1 MKVLSIGSNRPVN
14 LSLGEHVNA
23 FKTALSEIKDAGFA
37 TRLWGKDPTLWRE
50 EGVECE
56 LIKDSLGWL
65 SVPGP
70 MRTKVAEL
78 TTFADGIK
86 GEGYT
91 NVVVLGMGG
100 SSLAPEVMA
109 QIFGQREGYPKLT
122 VLDSTDPEAVGR
134 VTKLIEPAKT
144 LFVVSSKSGTTI
156 EPLSSLDYF
165 YALVSS
171 EKSERAGENFIA
183 ITDEGSTLV
192 SLAQKLNFR
201 KVFLNPGDIGGRYSA
216 LSYFGLVPAVLSGID
231 IDALLASALQEAEDS
246 GEGADLSKNPA
257 IFLGAALGSLFRE
270 GRDKITFI
278 MSEELQP
285 FGLWLSQL
293 LAESTGKDRV
303 GLVPIVGEPI
313 GGVEDYAK
321 DRVFVHI
328 GTGFL
333 EEHVIELLYYLEQ
346 AGHPIISVRLD
357 DLHDLG
363 GEFLRWEIATATAG
377 FVMGINPFD
386 QPDVETA
393 KKLTLSFLESISMSA
408 GGGFQGGIVIKGE
421 NLNISLG
428 DSTLERIPSRRR
440 KYVGASAIEDFL
452 ALVKEGDYIS
462 LLSYADSEN
471 RAINGMLTGL
481 RFILRN
487 KTKAATQL
495 GYGPRYLHSTGQLH
509 KGGSDNGVFFMVLRA
524 KPGEGEEN
532 ITIPEKDYTFY
543 DLESAQANGDLGAL
557 QAKGRRVAFIE
568 VKTTFEAA
576 MNELHSLIVSPPT
589 PRN

>member
-1 MKVLSIGSNRPVN
+1 MKVLSIGKNRPVN

-23 FKTALSEIKDAGFA
+23 FKGALGEIKDAGLVA
-37 TRLWGKDPTLWRE
+37 RMWGKDPTLWRE

-70 MRTKVAEL
+70 MRTKVSEL
-78 TTFADGIK
+78 TELADAVK

-91 NVVVLGMGG
+91 HVVVLGMGG
-100 SSLAPEVMA
+100 SSLAPEVMG
-109 QIFGQREGYPKLT
+109 QIFGQIEGYPKLL

-134 VTKLIEPAKT
+134 VTASIDPAKT

-156 EPLSSLDYF
+156 EPLSFFDYF
-165 YALVSS
+165 FALVSK
-171 EKSERAGENFIA
+171 EKTDSAGENFIA

-192 SLAQKLNFR
+192 ALAEKHNFR

-216 LSYFGLVPAVLSGID
+216 LSYFGLVPAVLAGID
-231 IDALLASALQEAEDS
+231 IDALLASALKEAENS
-246 GEGADLSKNPA
+246 GEGTELSKNPA
-257 IFLGAALGSLFRE
+257 VFLGAALGALFRG

-285 FGLWLSQL
+285 FGLWLEQL
-293 LAESTGKDRV
+293 LAESTGKDRI

-313 GGVEDYAK
+313 GDVEDYGK
-321 DRVFVHI
+321 DRVFVHV

-333 EEHVIELLYYLEQ
+333 EEHEIELLYYLEL
-346 AGHPIISVRLD
+346 AGHPIISVRID

-408 GGGFQGGIVIKGE
+408 GGGFQGGIALKGE

-428 DSTLERIPSRRR
+428 DSTLERIPQRRR
-440 KYVGASAIEDFL
+440 KYVPASAIEDFL
-452 ALVKEGDYIS
+452 ALVKDGDYIT
-462 LLSYADSEN
+462 LLSYADGEN
-471 RAINGMLTGL
+471 DKINKMLTGL

-487 KTKAATQL
+487 KFKAATQL

-509 KGGSDNGVFFMVLRA
+509 KGGADNGLFFVILRA
-524 KPGEGEEN
+524 KPGEGAEN
-532 ITIPEKDYTFY
+532 IAIPEKQYSFY

-568 VKTTFEAA
+568 IKTTFEAA

-589 PRN
+589 PRD

>member
-1 MKVLSIGSNRPVN
+1 MKVLSIGKNRPVN

-23 FKTALSEIKDAGFA
+23 FKSALSEIKDAGLI

-78 TTFADGIK
+78 TEFADGIK

-91 NVVVLGMGG
+91 HVVVLGMGG
-100 SSLAPEVMA
+100 SSLAPEVLA
-109 QIFGQREGYPKLT
+109 QIFGQTEGYPLLS
-122 VLDSTDPEAVGR
+122 VLDSTDPEAVER
-134 VTKLIEPAKT
+134 VTKLIDPAKT
-144 LFVVSSKSGTTI
+144 LFVVSSKSGNTI
-156 EPLSSLDYF
+156 EPLTFLDYF

-171 EKSERAGENFIA
+171 VKGESAGENFIA
-183 ITDEGSTLV
+183 ITDEGSSLV
-192 SLAQKLNFR
+192 SLAEKLRFR
-201 KVFLNPGDIGGRYSA
+201 RVFLNPGDIGGRYSA
-216 LSYFGLVPAVLSGID
+216 LSYFGLVPAVLCGID
-231 IDALLASALQEAEDS
+231 IDKLLASALQEAEDS
-246 GEGADLSKNPA
+246 GEGTDLSKNPA
-257 IFLGAALGSLFRE
+257 VFLGAALGALYRA

-285 FGLWLSQL
+285 FGLWLEQL
-293 LAESTGKDRV
+293 LAESTGKDKA
-303 GLVPIVGEPI
+303 GLVPIVDEPV
-313 GGVEDYAK
+313 GDVEDYGN
-321 DRVFVHI
+321 DRVFVHV

-333 EEHVIELLYYLEQ
+333 EEHEIELLYYLEKE
-346 AGHPIISVRLD
+346 GHPIISMRVD

-363 GEFLRWEIATATAG
+363 GEFLRWEIAIATAG

-393 KKLTLSFLESISMSA
+393 KKLTLSFLESVGLSA
-408 GGGFQGGIVIKGE
+408 GGGFQSGIVLKGE
-421 NLNISLG
+421 NLNISIG
-428 DSTLERIPSRRR
+428 DSTLERIPLRRR
-440 KYVGASAIEDFL
+440 KYVPASAIEDFL
-452 ALVKEGDYIS
+452 ALVKEGDYIA
-462 LLSYADSEN
+462 LLSYTDNEN
-471 RAINGMLTGL
+471 ATIKRMLAGL

-487 KTKAATQL
+487 KYRAATQL

-509 KGGSDNGVFFMVLRA
+509 KGGADNGVFFVLLRA
-524 KPGEGEEN
+524 KSGEGEEN
-532 ITIPEKDYTFY
+532 IPIPEKNYTFY

-557 QAKGRRVAFIE
+557 QARGRRVAFIE

-576 MNELHSLIVSPPT
+576 MNEFHSLIVSPPT
-589 PRN
+589 PRD